1 MAPHSKSHSLTPSHT
16 SCVQLC
22 NSKAHD
28 QFTAFKK
35 KAMQERRD
43 ERLQKA
49 DQQVI
54 TLKEIAE
61 KIT

>member
-1 MAPHSKSHSLTPSHT
+1 MIPSHT